1 MNKIDTVKNDNET
14 AYVIPLIGKIIFA
27 AIFLTL
33 LYTYFDLGNKYYEGE
48 ELISKNLTVNEP
60 PKYIQG
66 GKGGINRY
74 SFNSN
79 EFPCR
84 FWACQGALAMINS
97 DEGLKSAIE
106 KIPSGQA
113 IKVELYKKDE
123 ASLDYADAR
132 IAVIG
137 LSIDDKIIFSPE
149 QVRIAD
155 KRSLNR
161 NLTLGAIVLVI
172 LTVLLSWKSIKKI
185 FGYTS

>member
-1 MNKIDTVKNDNET
+1 
-14 AYVIPLIGKIIFA
+14 
-27 AIFLTL
+27 
-33 LYTYFDLGNKYYEGE
+33 
-48 ELISKNLTVNEP
+48 
-60 PKYIQG
+60 
-66 GKGGINRY
+66 
-74 SFNSN
+74 
-79 EFPCR
+79 
-84 FWACQGALAMINS
+84 MINS

-123 ASLDYADAR
+123 ASLDYANAR